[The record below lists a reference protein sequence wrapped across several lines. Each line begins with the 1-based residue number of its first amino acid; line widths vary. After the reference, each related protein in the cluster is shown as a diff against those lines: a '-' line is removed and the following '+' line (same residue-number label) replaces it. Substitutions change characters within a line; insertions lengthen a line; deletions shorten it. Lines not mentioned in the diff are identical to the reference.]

1 MAINTTAIRHS
12 GLQKK
17 VLNLFR
23 ECLRAARRLP
33 DISSQTSVKQR
44 CVESFREK
52 GKSVDRLDIQRIEHL
67 LRQARKELERM
78 EMPGVTGVTSV
89 KINVQIGE

>member
-1 MAINTTAIRHS
+1 MAITAIRHS

-23 ECLRAARRLP
+23 EGLRAARRLP
-33 DISSQTSVKQR
+33 DISSQSSVKQR

-52 GKSVDRLDIQRIEHL
+52 GKTVDRLDIQRIEHL
-67 LRQARKELERM
+67 LRQARKELERL
-78 EMPGVTGVTSV
+78 EMPGVSGYNTIVTTR
-89 KINVQIGE
+89 